1 MIRNAK
7 GPRTQAADM
16 LHAMKYRSPGEDFR
30 EAMNRVA
37 FRLADDGDHY
47 HEFREV
53 LLDQRFLPGG
63 RVQGA
68 IGASRKVTPFNCYVS
83 RTIDDSFVEGPGS
96 IMVAALEAAATMRM
110 GGGIGYDFSTLRP
123 RGDAIVKLASAS
135 SGPVNFMTIFDAVCR
150 CVASS
155 GHRRGAQMGV
165 MRIDHPDVEEFIK
178 AKQSLPAQD
187 AVRRAAEDL
196 PDARRREVEIALQ
209 AFNALTG
216 FNVSVAVTDEFMEAL
231 AAKRTFALR
240 FGGRAYREVDAE
252 ELWEKVMRSTWD
264 FAEPGVLFVDRINEM
279 NNLWYCETIAAT
291 NPCGEQPL
299 PPNGACLL
307 GSFNLAAYLLPSSET
322 GTVKSAMGPLH
333 YFDHTRLKA
342 DVPIVV
348 RAMDNIFEHALFPL
362 EAQALE
368 ARNKRRMGLG
378 VTGLANAAEALG
390 FPYGSEAFVEFEK
403 TVLEEL
409 KVECYRASA
418 EIAAKKGPFPLFDA
432 EKYLAGKFVETLPD
446 DVHQLIA
453 KNGIRNSH
461 LTSIAPTGTISMC
474 ADNVSSS
481 IEPVFAYSTTRPI
494 NTPDGPVVSTIEDFG
509 AGFLGVR
516 GKLAADVTADEHV
529 AVLVAASGL
538 VDSAV
543 SKTCNVS
550 EDMPWEAFK
559 GIYLSAFA
567 GGAKGC
573 TTFNSGGKRMALL
586 TPTKS
591 EKKVEEA
598 TVLDGATCEVDL
610 ATGRRNCE

>member
-1 MIRNAK
+1 MTSPRNSR
-7 GPRTQAADM
+7 GPRTQAADV

-37 FRLADDGDHY
+37 FKLADGGDHY

-53 LLDQRFLPGG
+53 LLEQRFLPGG

-68 IGASRKVTPFNCYVS
+68 IGATRKVTPFNCYVAP
-83 RTIDDSFVEGPGS
+83 TIGDSFVHGDWS
-96 IMVAALEAAATMRM
+96 IMDVAKAAAATMRM

-123 RGDAIVKLASAS
+123 RGDLINGLASHS
-135 SGPVNFMTIFDAVCR
+135 SGPVNFMTIFDAICR

-165 MRIDHPDVEEFIK
+165 LRIDHPDVEEFIK
-178 AKQSLPAQD
+178 AKQSTPAQD
-187 AVRRAAEDL
+187 AIRRAAEEL
-196 PDARRREVEIALQ
+196 PGARRQEIEIALQ
-209 AFNALTG
+209 AFNHLTG
-216 FNVSVAVTDEFMEAL
+216 FNVSVAVTDKFMNAL
-231 AAKRTFALR
+231 ARKATFELT
-240 FGGRAYREVDAE
+240 FGGKVAKEVDAE

-307 GSFNLAAYLLPSSET
+307 GSFNLAAYLTKVLPTNLNPAGWS
-322 GTVKSAMGPLH
+322 
-333 YFDHTRLKA
+333 FDWDRLKA
-342 DVPIVV
+342 DIPTVTK
-348 RAMDNIFEHALFPL
+348 AMDNIFENALFPL
-362 EAQALE
+362 PEQADEAA
-368 ARNKRRMGLG
+368 NKRRMGLG
-378 VTGLANAAEALG
+378 VTGLANAAEACG
-390 FPYGSEAFVEFEK
+390 YPYGSPGFIDFEK
-403 TVLEEL
+403 KVLRVIRDET
-409 KVECYRASA
+409 YRASA
-418 EIAAKKGPFPLFDA
+418 EIAGRKGAFPLFDA
-432 EKYLAGKFVETLPD
+432 EKYLSGRFVATLPE
-446 DVHQLIA
+446 DVRALIK

-494 NTPDGPVVSTIEDFG
+494 NTPDGPVVATIEDYG

-516 GKLAADVTADEHV
+516 GKLAADVTAAEHV
-529 AVLVAASGL
+529 AVLVAAQL
-538 VDSAV
+538 HVDSAV
-543 SKTCNVS
+543 SKTCNVP
-550 EDMPWEAFK
+550 ETMPWEDFK
-559 GIYLSAFA
+559 AIYVAA
-567 GGAKGC
+567 WDGGAKGC
-573 TTFNSGGKRMALL
+573 TTFNAGGKRMALL

-591 EKKVEEA
+591 KADVAEPIA
-598 TVLDGATCEVDL
+598 LDGQTCEVDP